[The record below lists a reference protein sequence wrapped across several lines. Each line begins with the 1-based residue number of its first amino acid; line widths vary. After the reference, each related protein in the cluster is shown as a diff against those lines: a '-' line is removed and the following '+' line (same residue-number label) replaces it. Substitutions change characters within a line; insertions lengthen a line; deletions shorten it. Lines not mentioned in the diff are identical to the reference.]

1 MLYYFAIFCWDKI
14 MSVHP
19 NNIFPDAGISWKQ
32 WKYLYRDRLEHIA
45 GYEERFVDEVLVHVC
60 SPHQVVPQYFFQDSK
75 GGNRYIDFM
84 IRTWDF
90 LDVMIPIELDGYS
103 KMVGYGKTY
112 DENYERFNDFLER
125 QNDLI
130 REFGFVL
137 RFSNKK
143 WQTHTTEVIKEIK
156 EAINQRTHDI
166 YLIDQVRFHTEYFY
180 KLPKEKPFKWYNPIH
195 WIKYIYYFIFYL
207 NKDNSFN
214 SFMTNSY
221 TYLYNKTLNK

>member
-1 MLYYFAIFCWDKI
+1 MLYYFAIFCWNKI

-19 NNIFPDAGISWKQ
+19 NNIFPDENISWKQ

-84 IRTWDF
+84 IRTRDF

-112 DENYERFNDFLER
+112 DENYARFNDFLER

-143 WQTHTTEVIKEIK
+143 WQTQTTEVIKEIK
-156 EAINQRTHDI
+156 STINQRSVDTYFSDQIKYHVK
-166 YLIDQVRFHTEYFY
+166 YSHHFLLIG
-180 KLPKEKPFKWYNPIH
+180 EKPFRWYNPIH
-195 WIKYIYYFIFYL
+195 WIKYIYYLIIYFHKG
-207 NKDNSFN
+207 NTFN
-214 SFMTNSY
+214 QLMTNSY
-221 TYLYNKTLNK
+221 TYIRKP